1 MQVIDYLVTQLRD
14 SARYNSQVQ
23 VPPAVVLWTDETRQW
38 QAAMP
43 IIKRYLPELLELGEY
58 LPAERTGPAIWL
70 KCMIAGTAPEQS
82 LPADAIPILYL
93 PGVSRKDL
101 RAIDQCSLALQ
112 PLAELQYRG
121 CWWAYNTAG
130 RDWSVGSFLS
140 NPKVGLQLDV
150 AKDGKTQQA
159 LLEVLPDLLE
169 AQAASLQGKRLE
181 TSDLYALAGGDPIR
195 NMLAWLNEPEAIQKE
210 WQQSNRWQHFCGQS
224 QDAFGVDP
232 ANAEISSL
240 LPLLC
245 DAQGPW
251 QAVWERFSDTAAHHS
266 SLIKALYQVQP
277 SELLSEPARYPFCNE
292 HEEQRLAQTLT
303 TLVNEEVATIRTH
316 LASLNVEHAAR
327 REWLWAG
334 LGLSPWAMLL
344 DPLSQLSELT
354 RQPLGGPDIET
365 MASYYQEKVWQTDDL
380 ALQVMALASDSAME
394 QVAAALLGKLY
405 TPWLEAVTLHFQ
417 HLVKSQGYPGGQGVQ
432 EPVGAYQGAST
443 VLFFV
448 DGLRLDMGH
457 RLMHLLAQ
465 ANLHASLKTRWSA
478 LPSLTAT
485 AKAAVTPLSP
495 LLTGDLESDKFVPQF
510 ADSGADF
517 SSHHFKKGLAQAGWQ
532 YLEGHDCGE
541 PEQGKAWVQCGDLD
555 NLGHERQQSLPR
567 FIDHALKGVVERIV
581 SLLDAGWTR
590 VHVVTDHGWLWSPE
604 KLPKAELTKHMTEL
618 RTPRC
623 AIVKGNGQS
632 DYLQCP
638 WHWNPAVRV
647 VMAPGISLFQAGD
660 YYNHGGVSLQE
671 CLTPELMVSNNNK

>member
-23 VPPAVVLWTDETRQW
+23 VSPAVVLWTDETQQW

-58 LPAERTGPAIWL
+58 RPTERTGPAIWL

-150 AKDGKTQQA
+150 AKDGQTQQA
-159 LLEVLPDLLE
+159 MLGVLPDLLE
-169 AQAASLQGKRLE
+169 SQATDLQGKRLE
-181 TSDLYALAGGDPIR
+181 ASDLYALAGGDPIR
-195 NMLAWLNEPEAIQKE
+195 NMLEWLNEPEVTRGKWQK
-210 WQQSNRWQHFCGQS
+210 SNQWQHFCGQS
-224 QDAFGVDP
+224 KDAFGVDP
-232 ANAEISSL
+232 AGMAASSL
-240 LPLLC
+240 LPRLC
-245 DAQGPW
+245 EAQGPW
-251 QAVWERFSDTAAHHS
+251 QGVWGRFVDTAVHHP
-266 SLIKALYQVQP
+266 SLVKALHQVQP
-277 SELLSEPARYPFCNE
+277 SELLSDPTHYPFVNQ
-292 HEEQRLAQTLT
+292 HEEQKLSHALNA
-303 TLVNEEVATIRTH
+303 LVPEDVAHIRTQ
-316 LASLNVEHAAR
+316 LALLEAVHAPR
-327 REWLWAG
+327 REWLWAE
-334 LGLSPWAMLL
+334 LGLASWARMLA
-344 DPLSQLSELT
+344 PMSQLAELT
-354 RQPLGGPDIET
+354 RQPLGGPDIAT
-365 MASYYQEKVWQTDDL
+365 MANHYQEKVWQTDDL

-394 QVAAALLGKLY
+394 QVSAQLLSKLY

-417 HLVKSQGYPGGQGVQ
+417 QLVKQQGYPGIQGVQ
-432 EPVGAYQGAST
+432 EPVAHYQGAST
-443 VLFFV
+443 VLFFI
-448 DGLRLDMGH
+448 DGLRLDIGH
-457 RLMHLLAQ
+457 RLKHLLEQ
-465 ANLHASLKTRWSA
+465 ATLHATLKSRWSA

-495 LLTGDLESDKFVPQF
+495 LLTGDLENDDFIPQF
-510 ADSGADF
+510 AESGDAF
-517 SSHHFKKGLAQAGWQ
+517 STHYFKKGLSQAGWQ
-532 YLEGHDCGE
+532 YLEGQDCGE

-555 NLGHERQQSLPR
+555 NLGHERQQSLPKY
-567 FIDHALKGVVERIV
+567 IDLALKGVVERIV
-581 SLLDAGWTR
+581 SLLDAGWGR
-590 VHVVTDHGWLWSPE
+590 VHVVTDHGWLWAPD
-604 KLPKAELTKHMTEL
+604 KLPKANITKHMTEL

-623 AIVKGNGQS
+623 AILKGNAHS
-632 DYLQCP
+632 DYLQCS
-638 WHWNPAVRV
+638 WHWNSAVRV

-671 CLTPELMVSNNNK
+671 CLTPELIITRKN